1 MVTRSL
7 KIMCKIMH
15 ESRKKIICSYNRWL
29 HHGWALFQTQN
40 MDLHFFFGS
49 DGSSLLRWTS
59 IQTWIFRPNSEM
71 LNTNVLVDEKNQ
83 MRFKDQDT
91 FSRNKLTIKQRR
103 SHIKHHKFRKIK
115 KKILKWVQ
123 GSVTVVISEGAFV
136 GMQKLLRL
144 HYGLLAQDKESVGLQ
159 LGVANRS
166 GWPRVSHV
174 SPS

>member
-59 IQTWIFRPNSEM
+59 IKTWIFRPNSEM
-71 LNTNVLVDEKNQ
+71 LNTNVLVDEKYQ

-115 KKILKWVQ
+115 KKISKWVQ
-123 GSVTVVISEGAFV
+123 GSVTVVISEGGVCWHAEIT
-136 GMQKLLRL
+136 KAALRFT
-144 HYGLLAQDKESVGLQ
+144 GSRQGKCWATTRGGKQVGLT
-159 LGVANRS
+159 
-166 GWPRVSHV
+166 
-174 SPS
+174 